1 MIKRNRKWSPEDE
14 ERLLDLRA
22 SAPSWTM
29 IAVAL
34 QQTDASVESRAYTLN
49 NRSDPEFRRPPVEH

>member
-22 SAPSWTM
+22 SGASWTM

-34 QQTDASVESRAYTLN
+34 QRTEASMESRAYN
-49 NRSDPEFRRPPVEH
+49 NRSDRTICEFG

>member
-1 MIKRNRKWSPEDE
+1 MMKRNRKWSPEDE

-22 SAPSWTM
+22 SGASWTM

-34 QQTDASVESRAYTLN
+34 QQTEASMESRAYN

>member
-22 SAPSWTM
+22 SGPSWTM

-49 NRSDPEFRRPPVEH
+49 NRS